1 MSTGDC
7 RQRHF
12 LVRMLE
18 SLGLAWD
25 KKKKKKK
32 TKISLS
38 YGDGVRVG
46 MTVDGDLKNLGLM
59 GTQLFP
65 WAMILCYLM
74 GLAEKDEEVRG
85 WHVTTGVW
93 TPLRLQLSFQVTV
106 FQPFARP
113 VMRLVGMGRR
123 QTAISC
129 PCEASVQTAPLKL
142 CDCPEVPGD
151 PELCDSHFC

>member
-1 MSTGDC
+1 MCEPLPGGIYKH
-7 RQRHF
+7 QEEHQ
-12 LVRMLE
+12 L
-18 SLGLAWD
+18 
-25 KKKKKKK
+25 
-32 TKISLS
+32 
-38 YGDGVRVG
+38 
-46 MTVDGDLKNLGLM
+46 NLGLM

-113 VMRLVGMGRR
+113 VMRLVGMGKEKDY
-123 QTAISC
+123 QLLS
-129 PCEASVQTAPLKL
+129 L
-142 CDCPEVPGD
+142 
-151 PELCDSHFC
+151 